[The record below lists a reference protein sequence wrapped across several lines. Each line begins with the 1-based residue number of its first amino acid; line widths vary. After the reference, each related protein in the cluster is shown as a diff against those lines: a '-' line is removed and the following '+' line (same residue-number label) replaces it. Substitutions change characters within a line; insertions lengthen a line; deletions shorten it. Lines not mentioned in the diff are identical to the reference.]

1 MRKFF
6 GKLKESLG
14 GAKLKES
21 LDRTR
26 KNLADNVHKVLTGR
40 PRIDEETWEELEEAL
55 IAGDVG
61 VGAAET
67 LVERLRERVKAEG
80 LAEGAVLEEVLAE
93 EVAVIL
99 RKGEAPPPAAEAG
112 SGMDAAS
119 TGVAK
124 PHVILLVGVNGTGKT
139 TTLGKLA
146 HHYRGQGRSVLV
158 AAADT
163 FRAAA
168 VEQLRIWADR
178 AGVELIA
185 NQSGA
190 DPAAVAYDAVG
201 AAQARGVDVV
211 LVDTAGRLQTK
222 VNLMEELR
230 KIGRVVGK
238 RIPGAPHEVLLVLDA
253 TTGQNAIQQA
263 KQFGQVMEITGLV
276 LTKVDGTAK
285 GGVVVAIAD
294 QLGIPVRFL
303 GLGEGMEDLAPFDA
317 EAFAAALFERE

>member
-6 GKLKESLG
+6 GKLKETLG

-26 KNLADNVHKVLTGR
+26 RNLAENVHKALTGR
-40 PRIDEETWEELEEAL
+40 PRIDEETWEDLEEAL

-61 VGAAET
+61 VAAAEK
-67 LVERLRERVKAEG
+67 LVVRLRERIKTDG
-80 LAEGAVLEEVLAE
+80 LADGAALEEVLAE
-93 EVAVIL
+93 EVAAIL
-99 RKGEAPPPAAEAG
+99 RKGEGAAPAEAE
-112 SGMDAAS
+112 
-119 TGVAK
+119 VK
-124 PHVILLVGVNGTGKT
+124 PRVVLLVGVNGTGKT

-146 HHYRGQGRSVLV
+146 HHYRGEGKTVLV

-190 DPAAVAYDAVG
+190 DPASVAYDAVG

-238 RIPGAPHEVLLVLDA
+238 RVPGAPHEVLLVLDA

-263 KQFGQVMEITGLV
+263 RQFGQVMEITGLV

-303 GLGEGMEDLAPFDA
+303 GLGEGMEDLAPFEA
-317 EAFAAALFERE
+317 EAFAAALFDRD

>member
-1 MRKFF
+1 MRKLF

-21 LDRTR
+21 LTRTR
-26 KNLADNVHKVLTGR
+26 QNLADGVHKVFTGR
-40 PRIDEETWEELEEAL
+40 TRLDAEALADLEEAL

-61 VGAAET
+61 VGAAEK
-67 LVERLRERVKAEG
+67 LVDRLKERAQAEG
-80 LAEGAVLEEVLAE
+80 LGEPGALEEALAE
-93 EVAVIL
+93 EVASIL
-99 RKGEAPPPAAEAG
+99 KAGESGPLVPAPGARPW
-112 SGMDAAS
+112 
-119 TGVAK
+119 V
-124 PHVILLVGVNGTGKT
+124 VLLVGVNGTGKT

-146 HHYRGQGRSVLV
+146 NHYRNQGKTVLV

-178 AGVELIA
+178 AGVELVA

-190 DPAAVAYDAVG
+190 DPASVAYDAVA
-201 AAQARGVDVV
+201 AAQARGMDVV

-230 KIGRVVGK
+230 KIGRVVAK
-238 RIPGAPHEVLLVLDA
+238 RIPEAPHEVLLVLDA
-253 TTGQNAIQQA
+253 TTGQNAVQQA
-263 KQFGQVMEITGLV
+263 RQFAEVIDVTGLV

-303 GLGEGMEDLAPFDA
+303 GLGEGMDDLAAFDA
-317 EAFAAALFERE
+317 EAFAAALFDRS

>member
-1 MRKFF
+1 MRKLF
-6 GKLKESLG
+6 GKLKESLSG
-14 GAKLKES
+14 QKLKES
-21 LDRTR
+21 LTRTR
-26 KNLADNVHKVLTGR
+26 QSFSDNVHRVLTGR
-40 PRIDEETWEELEEAL
+40 PRIDEEVLEELEEVL
-55 IAGDVG
+55 ISGDVG
-61 VGAAET
+61 VAAAET
-67 LVERLRERVKAEG
+67 LVERLRERVRSDDTAD
-80 LAEGAVLEEVLAE
+80 GAALEEVLAE
-93 EVAVIL
+93 EIARL
-99 RKGEAPPPAAEAG
+99 LKGGEAAPAPEA
-112 SGMDAAS
+112 SG
-119 TGVAK
+119 
-124 PHVILLVGVNGTGKT
+124 PEPRPRVILLVGVNGTGKT

-146 HHYRGQGRSVLV
+146 HYYRGQGKSVVV

-168 VEQLRIWADR
+168 VEQLRVWADR
-178 AGVELIA
+178 AGVEIIA

-190 DPAAVAYDAVG
+190 DPAAVAFDAVA
-201 AAQARGVDVV
+201 AAQARGADVV

-222 VNLMEELR
+222 VNLMEELA

-263 KQFGQVMEITGLV
+263 RRFGETIPVTGLV

-317 EAFAAALFERE
+317 ETFAAALFQRD